1 VGEPIQISGVVAVM
15 LGVMDIPAAAAFYT
29 QKLGLK
35 VLLQESAICLLQ
47 CGTVM
52 IGLNRGLGQTAP
64 NLVGATE
71 LVLRVPSVRGARR
84 TLGAEGISFVSEP
97 HQITPTDW
105 VAHFRDVDGHLLSIF
120 GPEGSA

>member
-15 LGVMDIPAAAAFYT
+15 LGVKDLPAAVAFYT
-29 QKLGLK
+29 QKLGLQ
-35 VLLQESAICLLQ
+35 VLMQESAICLLQ
-47 CGTVM
+47 CGAVM
-52 IGLNRGLGQTAP
+52 IGLNRGLAQTAP

-71 LVLRVPSVRGARR
+71 LVLRVPSVRGARQ

-120 GPEGSA
+120 GPEGAA

>member
-1 VGEPIQISGVVAVM
+1 M
-15 LGVMDIPAAAAFYT
+15 LGVKDIAAAAAFYT

-35 VLLQESAICLLQ
+35 VLMQESAICLLQ
-47 CGTVM
+47 CGPVM
-52 IGLNRGLGQTAP
+52 IGLNRGLAQTAP

-71 LVLRVPSVRGARR
+71 VVLRVPSVRVARQ
-84 TLGAEGISFVSEP
+84 TLGAAGVSFVSEP

-120 GPEGSA
+120 GPEGTA

>member
-1 VGEPIQISGVVAVM
+1 MGEPLQISGVVAVM
-15 LGVMDIPAAAAFYT
+15 LGVKDIPAAAAFYT

-35 VLLQESAICLLQ
+35 ILMQESAICLLQ
-47 CGTVM
+47 CGPVM
-52 IGLNRGLGQTAP
+52 IGLNRGLAETAA

-71 LVLRVPSVRGARR
+71 LVLRVPSVRGARQ

-105 VAHFRDVDGHLLSIF
+105 AAHFRDVDGHLLSIF
-120 GPEGSA
+120 GPEGTA

>member
-1 VGEPIQISGVVAVM
+1 MGEPIQISGVVAVM
-15 LGVMDIPAAAAFYT
+15 LGVKDIPAAAAFYT

-35 VLLQESAICLLQ
+35 ILMQESAVCLLQ
-47 CGTVM
+47 CGPVL
-52 IGLNRGLGQTAP
+52 IGLNRDLGQTAAS
-64 NLVGATE
+64 LVGATE
-71 LVLRVPSVRGARR
+71 LVLRVPAVRGARQ

-120 GPEGSA
+120 GPEGTA

>member
-1 VGEPIQISGVVAVM
+1 MGAPIQISGVVAVM

-47 CGTVM
+47 CGPVM

-71 LVLRVPSVRGARR
+71 LVLRVPSVRAARQA
-84 TLGAEGISFVSEP
+84 LGAEGISFVSEP

-120 GPEGSA
+120 GPEGTA

>member
-15 LGVMDIPAAAAFYT
+15 LGVMDLPAAAAFYT
-29 QKLGLK
+29 QKLGLQ

-47 CGTVM
+47 CGPVM

-71 LVLRVPSVRGARR
+71 LVLRVPSVRGARQA
-84 TLGAEGISFVSEP
+84 LGAEGISFVSEP

-120 GPEGSA
+120 GPEGTA

>member
-35 VLLQESAICLLQ
+35 VLLQEPAICLLQ

-71 LVLRVPSVRGARR
+71 LVLRVPSVRGARQ

>member
-1 VGEPIQISGVVAVM
+1 MGEPLQISGVVAVM
-15 LGVMDIPAAAAFYT
+15 LGVKDIPAAAAFYT

-35 VLLQESAICLLQ
+35 ILMQESAICLLQ
-47 CGTVM
+47 CGPVM
-52 IGLNRGLGQTAP
+52 IGLNRGLAETAA

-71 LVLRVPSVRGARR
+71 LVLRVPSVRGARQ
-84 TLGAEGISFVSEP
+84 TLGADGISFVSEP

-120 GPEGSA
+120 GPEGAA

>member
-1 VGEPIQISGVVAVM
+1 VGEPVQVSGVVAVM

-35 VLLQESAICLLQ
+35 VLLQESTICLLQ
-47 CGTVM
+47 CGPVM
-52 IGLNRGLGQTAP
+52 IGLNRGLAQTAP

-105 VAHFRDVDGHLLSIF
+105 AAYFRDVDGHLLSVF
-120 GPEGSA
+120 GPEGAA

>member
-1 VGEPIQISGVVAVM
+1 MGEPIQISGVAAVM
-15 LGVMDIPAAAAFYT
+15 LGVKDISAAAAFYT

-47 CGTVM
+47 CGPVM
-52 IGLNRGLGQTAP
+52 IGLNRGLAQTAP
-64 NLVGATE
+64 SQVGATE
-71 LVLRVPSVRGARR
+71 LVLRVPSVRGARK

-120 GPEGSA
+120 GPEGAA

>member
-1 VGEPIQISGVVAVM
+1 MREPIQISGVVAVM
-15 LGVMDIPAAAAFYT
+15 LGVQDIPAAAAFYT

-35 VLLQESAICLLQ
+35 VLMQESAICLLQ
-47 CGTVM
+47 CGPVM
-52 IGLNRGLGQTAP
+52 IGLNRGLAQTAP

-71 LVLRVPSVRGARR
+71 LVLRVPSVRGARK

-105 VAHFRDVDGHLLSIF
+105 AAHFRDVDGHLLSIF
-120 GPEGSA
+120 GPEGTV